1 MATSQNQ
8 SPLSTQPYRGT
19 RDFYPDL
26 QRTRTALFDLWRN
39 VLGSFGYE
47 EYDAPLLEP
56 IELYAAKSSEE
67 IVRDQIYS
75 FVDRGERTVA
85 MRPEMTPSLARMVA
99 AKSKQLPRPIRWFSI
114 PRCMRYERPQRGRLR
129 EFDQL
134 NVDVFGGIPVD
145 ENIEV
150 LSICAQ
156 IMKGL
161 GAQAGSYEIRI
172 NDRRILNDLLEHGAG
187 LEKQAITPAIQ
198 LLDRKDKMTAA
209 EFAQKWA
216 AQFGL
221 DQIPEQHERI
231 IELFG
236 HQTPDEHVA
245 KLLSPHGRE
254 PWDELRT
261 IAGTLQQLY
270 PGLGVRID
278 LGIARG
284 FDYYTGLVF
293 EIFDLHPDNRRALF
307 GGGRYDNLTAAFGT
321 EALPGVGFG
330 VSDVSLINYCEAHG
344 IALGS
349 PQKVDVAVLRFA
361 TTERNEALA
370 LAAEIRTLGLSC
382 ICAIGDQKFGKQIQG
397 AERLG
402 AKAIV
407 FRGSDEIA
415 NNTFCVK
422 WLASGEQQIFP
433 NGADGLA
440 DFVALVAKVR
450 AAV

>member
-1 MATSQNQ
+1 MATAPNQ
-8 SPLSTQPYRGT
+8 PLSTQPYRGT
-19 RDFYPDL
+19 RDFYPDV
-26 QRTRTALFDLWRN
+26 QRTRNALFDLWRK

-75 FVDRGERTVA
+75 FVDRGERMVA

-150 LSICAQ
+150 LSICAE
-156 IMKGL
+156 IMNGL
-161 GAQAGSYEIRI
+161 GAQPGSYEIRL

-187 LEKQAITPAIQ
+187 IDKQKVTPAVQ
-198 LLDRKDKMTAA
+198 LLDRKDKMSDG
-209 EFAQKWA
+209 EFGQKWA
-216 AQFGL
+216 ALFGL
-221 DQIPEQHERI
+221 DHVPDQHQKLI
-231 IELFG
+231 ALFG
-236 HQTPDEHVA
+236 HQPPDEHVA
-245 KLLSPHGRE
+245 RLLSPHGRG
-254 PWDELRT
+254 PWDEILSISETLR
-261 IAGTLQQLY
+261 QLH
-270 PGLGVRID
+270 PGLSVRID

-344 IALGS
+344 ISLGG
-349 PQKVDVAVLRFA
+349 PAKIDVAVVRFA
-361 TTERNEALA
+361 ISERNETLA
-370 LAAEIRTLGLSC
+370 LASALRSHGLSC

-402 AKAIV
+402 AKAIA

-422 WLASGEQQIFP
+422 WLATGEQQIFSCGP
-433 NGADGLA
+433 DGFGG
-440 DFVALVAKVR
+440 FVAALNSVKKV
-450 AAV
+450 